1 MSDERIEIAEAE
13 ETELPEEA
21 DWADAPDVAEAEVDT
36 EADYLARI
44 GELEEKLRLAE
55 EQHAERER
63 ELECMALLGAAGL
76 PAELK
81 DAVMVSAD
89 MHGTVDLIM
98 RTVAQRVDAEVSRR
112 CRTDAPLTGSRAPL
126 TRDEL
131 LRMPIAE
138 LQRLR
143 DSGFTL

>member
-1 MSDERIEIAEAE
+1 
-13 ETELPEEA
+13 
-21 DWADAPDVAEAEVDT
+21 
-36 EADYLARI
+36 
-44 GELEEKLRLAE
+44 
-55 EQHAERER
+55 
-63 ELECMALLGAAGL
+63 MALLGAAGL
-76 PAELK
+76 PHELK

-89 MHGTVDLIM
+89 MEGTVELIM
-98 RTVAQRVDAEVSRR
+98 RAVAQRVDAEVSRR
-112 CRTDAPLTGSRAPL
+112 CRADAPLTGSRAPL